1 MEKDLEKNINKDL
14 KKHGKGYLR
23 LYLTGFTMG
32 TADLIPGVSGG
43 TVAFIS
49 GIYEELLYS
58 IKLLSGEVLR
68 KFLQFQ
74 FKEAILLIP
83 FRFLVPL
90 ALGLFTAVLSLAKL
104 LSWLLSEYPTFVWAF
119 FFGLVLASTYI
130 VLKRVV
136 KWDLSD
142 KVSFIVSAIAAYIIV
157 GLVPVETPATL
168 LMFFLS
174 GMIAIIAMILP
185 GISGS
190 FILVI
195 LGKYEQVLHAVT
207 SRDFLSIGIFI
218 LGTILGLSL
227 FARFLTWLFAR
238 HHDISIAI
246 LAGFMLGSLRK
257 IWPWK
262 EVVTTRINSKG
273 IEVPV
278 VENNILPASFDISVI
293 IAILLILVAIFLVVY
308 LEKIHVVK
316 DQAADIEDPEFKKE
330 HKEALQSQKN

>member
-1 MEKDLEKNINKDL
+1 MKDLT
-14 KKHGKGYLR
+14 KHGKDYLR

-32 TADLIPGVSGG
+32 IADLIPGVSGG
-43 TVAFIS
+43 TVAFLS

-58 IKLLSGEVLR
+58 IKLLSGEVLQ
-68 KFLQFQ
+68 KFLQLR
-74 FKEAILLIP
+74 FKEAFKLIP

-90 ALGLFTAVLSLAKL
+90 AFGLFTAVLSLAKAM
-104 LSWLLSEYPTFVWAF
+104 SWLLSEYPTFVWAF

-142 KVSFIVSAIAAYIIV
+142 KVLFVISAIVTYFVV
-157 GLVPVETPATL
+157 GLVPVETPDNL

-207 SRDFLSIGIFI
+207 NRDFLTLGVFIVGAVIG
-218 LGTILGLSL
+218 LAL
-227 FARFLTWLFAR
+227 FSRVLTWLFSK
-238 HHDISIAI
+238 HHDVSIAI
-246 LAGFMLGSLRK
+246 LAGIMLGSLRK

-262 EVVTTRINSKG
+262 EVITTRINSKG
-273 IEVPV
+273 LEVPV
-278 VENNILPASFDISVI
+278 VENNILPASFDLTVVMVI
-293 IAILLILVAIFLVVY
+293 VLALIGMFLVIY
-308 LEKIHVVK
+308 LDKIHAVEDQTK
-316 DQAADIEDPEFKKE
+316 DLDDPEFKKE
-330 HKEALQSQKN
+330 YKESLLKKNN